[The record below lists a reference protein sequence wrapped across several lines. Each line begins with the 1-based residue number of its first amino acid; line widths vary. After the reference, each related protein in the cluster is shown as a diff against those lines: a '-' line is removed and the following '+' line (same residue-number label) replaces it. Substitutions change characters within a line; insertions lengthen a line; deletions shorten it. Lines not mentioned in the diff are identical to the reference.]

1 MSPGCVRG
9 GPRDVGAALARG
21 WWVESGLPGPP
32 PGCGAALRRAGGGRG
47 RRAVR
52 SRRQPLPASLRCL
65 RSPDA
70 GAGILETRG
79 SGGAR

>member
-1 MSPGCVRG
+1 MSPGCVRAGPGRWSGIGRWPVG
-9 GPRDVGAALARG
+9 GVGSAGPAPGMWSGAAVA
-21 WWVESGLPGPP
+21 
-32 PGCGAALRRAGGGRG
+32 GGRG

-52 SRRQPLPASLRCL
+52 SCRQPLPASLRRL